1 MKRYTSFKFI
11 RMSEA
16 LKAQCELAAAKEQLH
31 FSEWARDAF
40 QTKLKAESRKSGK
53 RRAA

>member
-1 MKRYTSFKFI
+1 MKRYTSLKLI

-16 LKAQCELAAAKEQLH
+16 MKAQCELAAAKEQLH

-40 QTKLKAESRKSGK
+40 QSKLKAEQKKSSK